1 MKLTKI
7 LDQLNSIEKN
17 PFLKVVSDILQNDPK
32 RSKQIDK
39 ILADPTKEI
48 KNVDSIIISKVFS
61 LIEEEFSDYVKE
73 EFLKIT
79 SQLDILVD
87 IIIRDGN
94 CIMKQDWFARLYDA
108 ELKNIKKKID
118 VFKKNIESDKSLY
131 EERRKRDYQIYK
143 ACLNTA
149 FTNDRDSNQE
159 SKITSDEL
167 SILITLSNKLGL
179 SQEEK
184 KLINYTIIPL
194 KKLEIDDV
202 INQLKSLGIIF
213 YSRKQNTVF
222 VADEVV
228 SILRK
233 LRGKEIAEKYFRR
246 VLNQLREPQLNLIC
260 RMHNLDWKLGF
271 EEKIKDILNEG
282 ISFSDL
288 LINEIF
294 KENTTLTEKKNF
306 LNEFTQKKLNISP
319 QLKGVTVEDKVN
331 NLIEYFNNLEQDEK
345 LSIAL
350 EGYEQL
356 LIDLGENF
364 PKLNSILKD
373 TFELQD
379 ENVLKSEYLLDYN
392 IKPRDILDIIPSSI
406 LVDFCKAKEIKQ
418 RGNTIINILEAYK
431 DVDNLFLE
439 NYVNIGYRDYNALK
453 ENGIRVKESE
463 IGLKFEELTKN
474 IFTNLGYNVNE
485 KLRKE
490 LNTKKDK
497 IDIVLSLDNGDI
509 ILVEC
514 KTIKESGYNKFSS
527 VSRQMKSYFQLANGK
542 GYHVIK
548 SLLIAPEFSDD
559 FVNECGLEYELNL
572 SLITAESLLKIHNA
586 FKNTDKHAQLPYKLL
601 MRDVLIQEDR
611 IIKAITK

>member
-331 NLIEYFNNLEQDEK
+331 NLIEY
-345 LSIAL
+345 S
-350 EGYEQL
+350 
-356 LIDLGENF
+356 DLG
-364 PKLNSILKD
+364 I
-373 TFELQD
+373 
-379 ENVLKSEYLLDYN
+379 Y
-392 IKPRDILDIIPSSI
+392 
-406 LVDFCKAKEIKQ
+406 
-418 RGNTIINILEAYK
+418 
-431 DVDNLFLE
+431 
-439 NYVNIGYRDYNALK
+439 
-453 ENGIRVKESE
+453 
-463 IGLKFEELTKN
+463 
-474 IFTNLGYNVNE
+474 
-485 KLRKE
+485 
-490 LNTKKDK
+490 
-497 IDIVLSLDNGDI
+497 
-509 ILVEC
+509 
-514 KTIKESGYNKFSS
+514 
-527 VSRQMKSYFQLANGK
+527 
-542 GYHVIK
+542 
-548 SLLIAPEFSDD
+548 
-559 FVNECGLEYELNL
+559 
-572 SLITAESLLKIHNA
+572 
-586 FKNTDKHAQLPYKLL
+586 
-601 MRDVLIQEDR
+601 
-611 IIKAITK
+611 